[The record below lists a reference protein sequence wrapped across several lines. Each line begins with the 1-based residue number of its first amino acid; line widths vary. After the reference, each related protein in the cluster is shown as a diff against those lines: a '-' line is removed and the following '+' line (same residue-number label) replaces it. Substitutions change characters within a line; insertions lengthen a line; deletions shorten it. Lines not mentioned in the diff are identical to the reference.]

1 MTTTAASKSDLLAYL
16 EKSLS
21 SERMKHVLGVR
32 DTAIEYAGAH
42 GVDVERAET
51 AALLHDAAKWMSI
64 PTQLAQC
71 ARYGVLLM
79 REDRVS
85 PVALHGYIAAEV
97 GRERY
102 GIGPDVCEAVRCHT
116 TGKPHMTDLDMV
128 LYAADF
134 SEPSRPFP
142 EAATARDMVMA
153 DLLDGVICTMEF
165 RLQAL
170 MRKGRLI
177 HPRTVHARNALLARA
192 RS

>member
-1 MTTTAASKSDLLAYL
+1 MRTTASKSELIAYL
-16 EKSLS
+16 ERRLS
-21 SERMKHVLGVR
+21 PERMKHVLGVR
-32 DTAIEYAGAH
+32 DTAMEYADAH
-42 GVDVERAET
+42 GVDAESAET
-51 AALLHDAAKWMSI
+51 AALLHDAAKWM
-64 PTQLAQC
+64 PMPAQFAEC
-71 ARYGVLLM
+71 ARYGVHLT

-85 PVALHGYIAAEV
+85 PVALHGYVAAEM

-102 GIGPDVCEAVRCHT
+102 EFEPEVCEAVRGHT
-116 TGKPHMTDLDMV
+116 TGKADMTDLDMV

-142 EAATARDMVMA
+142 EAAIARDLVMA
-153 DLLDGVICTMEF
+153 DLLDGVIRTMEF